1 MYILLYILLCRYPQ
15 LRAIAVRD
23 YGTVRKMAKRFGPYA
38 QYRATQERSSIVSK
52 VKEVFFQ
59 NDSPFALV
67 KNVLLTDLNK
77 KQGIMKLT
85 PALVQSGVPS
95 VDALRKLIRSK
106 KMYQNPVLYDLFCS
120 GIESGNFKYNPQKG
134 PTTVSRLLTVRYE
147 ASIRSEMW
155 WAISEQ
161 RFRHNPSTPHILE
174 RVVQYDAFRE
184 LVIADRAENEP
195 QAANARHPA
204 GENEEDDSG
213 EDSDDKDEL
222 DDDPKF
228 Y

>member
-1 MYILLYILLCRYPQ
+1 MYVLLCRYPQ
-15 LRAIAVRD
+15 LQDIARRD

-85 PALVQSGVPS
+85 PTVVQGGVTS

-106 KMYQNPVLYDLFCS
+106 NMYVNPVIYDIFCS
-120 GIESGNFKYNPQKG
+120 GIESGNLKYNPKKG
-134 PTTVSRLLTVRYE
+134 PTTISKLLTVRYE
-147 ASIRSEMW
+147 ASIRSELW
-155 WAISEQ
+155 WTLSEQ
-161 RFRHNPSTPHILE
+161 RFRHLPTSTHIKE
-174 RVVQYDAFRE
+174 REAQYEQFRDMV
-184 LVIADRAENEP
+184 LADRAANEA
-195 QAANARHPA
+195 QAAIGRHPA
-204 GENEEDDSG
+204 GENEDDTSG
-213 EDSDDKDEL
+213 EETDDEDEL
-222 DDDPKF
+222 DNDPKF

>member
-1 MYILLYILLCRYPQ
+1 MFL
-15 LRAIAVRD
+15 
-23 YGTVRKMAKRFGPYA
+23 
-38 QYRATQERSSIVSK
+38 
-52 VKEVFFQ
+52 
-59 NDSPFALV
+59 
-67 KNVLLTDLNK
+67 
-77 KQGIMKLT
+77 
-85 PALVQSGVPS
+85 
-95 VDALRKLIRSK
+95 
-106 KMYQNPVLYDLFCS
+106 NPVMYDLFCS
-120 GIESGNFKYNPQKG
+120 GIESGNLKYNPRKG
-134 PTTVSRLLTVRYE
+134 PTTVSKLLTVRYE

-184 LVIADRAENEP
+184 LVIADRAENEA